1 MLSWD
6 VTRPFKRLARDF
18 NHSTSVSRQVFE
30 VFLDRLSKR
39 SFNVVCFLF
48 PFLGVSCA
56 TFDVEDVYFP
66 LVFGH
71 RLCLYPLHSPSDN

>member
-39 SFNVVCFLF
+39 LFNVVCFF
-48 PFLGVSCA
+48 V
-56 TFDVEDVYFP
+56 P
-66 LVFGH
+66 LPRGLV
-71 RLCLYPLHSPSDN
+71 RYV